1 MMTLTISIQSD
12 WINPA
17 RQRELEKNLAND
29 PLIGDFVF
37 NQSGDL
43 EVFLTEDEPAFG
55 TMQLVYNLCFL
66 KIQTAVHLSTIDLI

>member
-1 MMTLTISIQSD
+1 MMTLTISIQSE

-29 PLIGDFVF
+29 PFIGDFVF
-37 NQSGDL
+37 NESGDL
-43 EVFLTEDEPAFG
+43 EVFLTDDEPTFG

-66 KIQTAVHLSTIDLI
+66 KIQMAVRLSAIDLI